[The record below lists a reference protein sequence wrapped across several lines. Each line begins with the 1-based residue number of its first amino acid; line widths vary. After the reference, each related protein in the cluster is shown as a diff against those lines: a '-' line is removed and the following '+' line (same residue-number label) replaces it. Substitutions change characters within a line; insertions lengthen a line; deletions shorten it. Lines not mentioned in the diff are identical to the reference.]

1 MMNRRDAIKTWLSL
15 VAGGTTLGFAD
26 QPKPESPTD
35 LVAPPPEHEAMHAMP
50 RGWLGNETIGILMY
64 PKFTALDLFGP
75 HHIFISMAGAKVL
88 LVAKTPDPVATDT
101 GVKIQPTTTFADCP
115 EKLSILFVPG
125 GTTGTL
131 EAALDKD
138 TREFVADRGEKAE
151 WVTSVC
157 TGSLILGA
165 AGLLEGYQATS
176 HWMTR
181 DSLKEFGAVPVN
193 RRVVVDRNRVT
204 GAGVTS
210 GLDFALQL
218 LKDIRGKD
226 YAETVQ
232 LFSEYDP
239 RPPLDC
245 GTPEKAPKE
254 MLKLLEDMFAPF
266 GKQVTEMAREVRAA
280 RAN

>member
-1 MMNRRDAIKTWLSL
+1 MNRRDALRTWLSF
-15 VAGGTTLGFAD
+15 VASGTTLGFAG

-50 RGWLGNETIGILMY
+50 RGWLGNETIGMLVY

-88 LVAKTPDPVATDT
+88 LVAKSLEPVATDT
-101 GVKIQPTTTFADCP
+101 GVKIHPTTTFADCP
-115 EKLSILFVPG
+115 QKLSILFVPG

-138 TREFVADRGEKAE
+138 TREFVADRGAKAD

-239 RPPLDC
+239 HPPLDC

-266 GKQVTEMAREVRAA
+266 GRQVKEMARDVRAA
-280 RAN
+280 RAK